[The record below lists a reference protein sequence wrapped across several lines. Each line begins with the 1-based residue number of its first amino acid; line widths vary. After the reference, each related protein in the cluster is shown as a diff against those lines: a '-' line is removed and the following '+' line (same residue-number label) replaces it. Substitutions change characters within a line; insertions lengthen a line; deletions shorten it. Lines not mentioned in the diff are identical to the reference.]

1 MEFLKGL
8 GGRFLSEAFC
18 KHKNLISSA
27 HLCSYWYHHGCQTF
41 PLGKLH
47 WLFSCLSVCKYCSLF
62 PLTCLMLKWNLGT
75 SVSLGCA
82 RIPLK
87 RGIIAIMQPFGVEVA
102 LNKNLIHSLEFFKC
116 HLLFPVTPVTQK
128 TLGLVLWHRLF
139 ILFFFPPKTSSAAHS
154 VDSIFKLQSNC
165 HDLPDHVWSE
175 H

>member
-41 PLGKLH
+41 PLRKLH
-47 WLFSCLSVCKYCSLF
+47 WLFSRLCVCKYCSLL
-62 PLTCLMLKWNLGT
+62 PLTCLMLKWSLGT

-87 RGIIAIMQPFGVEVA
+87 RGIIAEMQPFGIEVA
-102 LNKNLIHSLEFFKC
+102 FKNNLIHSLEFFQMSSSVSCNSKDIWPGP
-116 HLLFPVTPVTQK
+116 LPQIIYP
-128 TLGLVLWHRLF
+128 
-139 ILFFFPPKTSSAAHS
+139 FFFPPPKTSSAAHS
-154 VDSIFKLQSNC
+154 VDSTLQTAESDC